1 MQRTIVLTL
10 LTMLI
15 SSPAL
20 AVDFVPFSKVE
31 DVCPECPKK
40 AEDVITLSNGIK
52 IKAKVVAENSS
63 FLVLS
68 RYGEL
73 RMVPQSRVQSVDW
86 SNGSKMNNM
95 TSQDQL
101 VLLSGHVLTGSILE
115 DKTEPVAY
123 FRLQS
128 SVNNQTFVIFKSQV
142 KEAYK
147 SGKPH
152 TIER

>member
-1 MQRTIVLTL
+1 MVLWA
-10 LTMLI
+10 
-15 SSPAL
+15 SPAL

-40 AEDVITLSNGIK
+40 AEDTITLSNGVK
-52 IKAKVVAENSS
+52 IKAKIVAENSS
-63 FLVLS
+63 FLVVM
-68 RYGEL
+68 RYGEV
-73 RMVPQSRVQSVDW
+73 RAVPQSRIQSVDW
-86 SNGSKMNNM
+86 SNGSKMGSL

-101 VLLSGHVLTGSILE
+101 VLLNGHVLTGSILE

-128 SVNNQTFVIFKSQV
+128 SVNNQTFVVFKSQV

-147 SGKPH
+147 SGKVH
-152 TIER
+152 NFSR